1 MSICVNNYNKTNGKY
16 EKLLHIKTDHKLSF
30 YTHIDE
36 MYKKA
41 GQNLNATSRVTP
53 YMDLPKRRMLINA
66 FLLSQFS

>member
-1 MSICVNNYNKTNGKY
+1 MSICVNNYKTNGKY
-16 EKLLHIKTDHKLSF
+16 EKLLDIKTDHKLSF

-66 FLLSQFS
+66 FFLSQFS